1 MAVAFSFQASF
12 DTQQVADGAA
22 KGETALDGFA
32 GSADRAAAAET
43 RLAAGSAQMAAAV
56 ARATSSAASEY
67 RQLAAA
73 LDPAIAKEHQLARAK
88 EVLARASAVGA
99 VSQQE
104 QIRLLRLAEAQYG
117 ATAQKVGLLGG
128 AFGSMLKFSAG
139 AAVIGG
145 GVSIFRGII
154 SESIEAEQSLSQ
166 VRAALASTGGV
177 SGQTVESLNDIA
189 SALERTSTFGDDS
202 VLAMESVLLTF
213 TNVSGSTFPRAAQAV
228 VDLATRMGGD
238 LQGAAVQL
246 GKALQEPDQALTA
259 LSRSGIQFNTVQ
271 EETIKKMV
279 KAGDVA
285 GAQAIILGEVERQF
299 GGSAKAARETLGG
312 SLDAIANSWGNL
324 LEAIGRSGLGD
335 AIASQVNAGAS
346 VLTSFTG
353 KIESTGES
361 LRVISTFIDAYG
373 ESMRNYAPSLLNFGE
388 NFKRALGD
396 AAEAVRQISA
406 EQGKEAASRDLVTKA
421 RAEFAKNW
429 DAAVVAQAAK
439 EKAASDA
446 RDAAAKKAKAAA
458 ESLAKALASESS
470 ARALSI
476 ANLTREIAGIG
487 ASAKERLALKIAT
500 EQQVAAEKLGL
511 ATGDK
516 RMESINAQIAAEQTL
531 AAEKDQAVARYEKA
545 VDGMRDALAS
555 LAAADEAAAARQQEA
570 QRRRSSAIASVL
582 SDLGE
587 LQRQARLAMQEVG
600 LLNDPSMSPREI
612 SIELNVADQLSRIDP
627 GTLAAVNAFFAVIG
641 QPSLEAQIRATV
653 TALADAQDA
662 AQIKANLRSPL
673 DALRDQLKQIQDLQS
688 QGLLSVSEAE
698 TTIWRLRRRYAEDLV
713 SQISSVTG
721 YLADAFGGVFVEI
734 DTLVRRIQGAQ
745 QFGANVGSMAQS
757 MGASASA
764 AGAMSSVAS
773 VFAIYYA
780 VYSFGKDIAAKH
792 NGKRY
797 RDGVELEIR
806 DMKESWFSAG
816 GASFEAVSMLRKT
829 IDEIGRSL
837 GGAFTDLPK
846 IQLQARADGKNVKAI
861 VDGVVIGYFDDY
873 RSAMEAAIKRA
884 LASSKIDSSSALI
897 EQAVGG
903 GFPSGGSLDSFLA
916 DLQKLKTI
924 SDLNLGDGLR
934 QLREQVVGFDD
945 LFDAL
950 SKMRAA
956 TPAVVQGFL
965 DIAEAEVSAWQSAR
979 DAITGRKRTAE
990 EELADRQRQATM
1002 WNADKALRKAE
1013 LQLRRIELEEK
1024 AEQLKRRLAIDRIDT
1039 NLGGVE
1045 TGVAETRIRNRT
1057 DGLRAEAQIL
1067 AADASMRG
1075 AYVEAVATA
1084 TDTEFQVR
1092 KAGLT
1097 AMQDVLAA
1105 QLAVIEASIAA
1116 IDAVLAAL
1124 PTDISFDEIQLPDL
1138 GGSVGGGGYS
1148 GPSAADRLAEFN
1160 DQMAAL
1166 RLEELPDTARQ
1177 VEEIRSRFAALRAT
1191 ATELG
1196 QSTDELDRIEGR
1208 RLDAIRAARQQENR
1222 QFALGSGGGT
1232 DWQRQLDEIGV
1243 WFGQAIDAATA
1254 SGEDMADVFDAFQ
1267 GRIGDLRDT
1276 VLSSL
1281 SPTYAAAKQM
1291 RDLGASIKWAEDN
1304 AQRLGI
1310 SEQQLGQI
1318 RAEQEQTFFLDMAE
1332 NIARR
1337 LGDEQLLADLAQARY
1352 TLEIASM
1359 RTQIELARANHV
1371 ITQTTYDYLLG
1382 ILDRLPDTVPAGTT
1396 GGTGGGGYTD
1406 GSPGGNV
1413 NETYDRIQDALRRL
1427 AEFENQ
1433 RPGENATA
1441 RRIRELNE
1449 EFANL
1454 RSILGD
1460 TARVQAAYANA
1471 LQAIITEALEP
1482 LRDLGRELAFSS
1494 VSPFTRM
1501 QQYQLAA
1508 AEYQQV
1514 AAAAQ
1519 AGDWNAIERLPDV
1532 ARRYLELFGGVAGT
1546 SGAGYVAAYNQVMAL
1561 IAQLTGQTFP
1571 TAGSGGGGLGNGTG
1585 TGRNDTGG
1593 PRVRSAALGASQFA
1607 TDARTS
1613 DVRASGV
1620 ESRLESVIAELRAM
1634 KTQMAELTQTERA
1647 RLADERRGAS
1657 ARRVA

>member
-56 ARATSSAASEY
+56 ARATASAASEY

-139 AAVIGG
+139 AAVIGA

-213 TNVSGSTFPRAAQAV
+213 TNVSGSTFPRATQAV

-259 LSRSGIQFNTVQ
+259 LSRSGIQFNAVQ

-285 GAQAIILGEVERQF
+285 GAQAIILAEVERQF

-312 SLDAIANSWGNL
+312 SFDAVRNAWGNL
-324 LEAIGRSGLGD
+324 LEAIGKTGLGD
-335 AIASQVNAGAS
+335 AIASQANAGAS
-346 VLTSFTG
+346 ALASFTE
-353 KIESTGES
+353 KIESTGS
-361 LRVISTFIDAYG
+361 NLHVLSVFVDAYG

-388 NFKRALGD
+388 NFRRALGD

-406 EQGKEAASRDLVTKA
+406 EQEKEAASRDLVTKA
-421 RAEFAKNW
+421 RAEFARNW
-429 DAAVVAQAAK
+429 SAALAAQAAA
-439 EKAASDA
+439 EKAAGE
-446 RDAAAKKAKAAA
+446 AAEAERKKAKAAA

-476 ANLTREIAGIG
+476 ANLMREISGIG

-587 LQRQARLAMQEVG
+587 LERQARLAMQEVG
-600 LLNDPSMSPREI
+600 LLNDPSMGAREI
-612 SIELNVADQLSRIDP
+612 SIELNVADQLSRVDP
-627 GTLAAVNAFFAVIG
+627 GTLEAMNAWFRAVG
-641 QPSLEAQIRATV
+641 DPSLEAQIRETV
-653 TALADAQDA
+653 TALVDAQDA
-662 AQIKANLRSPL
+662 VGIKAALRSPFA
-673 DALRDQLKQIQDLQS
+673 ALQDDLRKIHQLQKT
-688 QGLLSVSEAE
+688 GYLSAQESETAL
-698 TTIWRLRRRYAEDLV
+698 WRARSRYAEQLTSD
-713 SQISSVTG
+713 ISSVTG
-721 YLADAFGGVFVEI
+721 YLSDAVGGVFTSI
-734 DTLVRRIQGAQ
+734 DKGVRIFQGAQ
-745 QFGANVGSMAQS
+745 QFGQSVSQMAS
-757 MGASASA
+757 GMGASSGTASMI
-764 AGAMSSVAS
+764 GGIAS
-773 VFAIYYA
+773 VFAVYWA
-780 VYSFGKDIAAKH
+780 VWSAVDEWGKKQR
-792 NGKRY
+792 GKKFTQV
-797 RDGVELEIR
+797 GQLEIDGSLER
-806 DMKESWFSAG
+806 MMGFS
-816 GASFEAVSMLRKT
+816 
-829 IDEIGRSL
+829 EIGMKFAQGLRDVANTIEDAL
-837 GGAFTDLPK
+837 GATIESMAKVQVRGS
-846 IQLQARADGKNVKAI
+846 ADGKKFRAW
-861 VDGVVIGYFDDY
+861 VDGELVGTFASMGDAI
-873 RSAMEAAIKRA
+873 SAAMTRA
-884 LASSKIDSSSALI
+884 LSTMEFSGMLDPLVAQGIGSAPSSSIEDALDFLSSLKKI
-897 EQAVGG
+897 SEISLGPDAAAMRQAVVD
-903 GFPSGGSLDSFLA
+903 FDRLFNTLSALA
-916 DLQKLKTI
+916 A
-924 SDLNLGDGLR
+924 
-934 QLREQVVGFDD
+934 V
-945 LFDAL
+945 
-950 SKMRAA
+950 
-956 TPAVVQGFL
+956 TPEVVQGFAN
-965 DIAEAEVSAWQSAR
+965 IAAAEGLAWQQQR
-979 DAITGRKRTAE
+979 DSITGRKKTAE
-990 EELADRQRQATM
+990 EQLAEQQQRAM
-1002 WNADKALRKAE
+1002 IWNAEKALRIAD
-1013 LQLRRIELEEK
+1013 LQSRKLNLEAYK
-1024 AEQLKRRLAIDRIDT
+1024 
-1039 NLGGVE
+1039 
-1045 TGVAETRIRNRT
+1045 
-1057 DGLRAEAQIL
+1057 
-1067 AADASMRG
+1067 
-1075 AYVEAVATA
+1075 AYVEG
-1084 TDTEFQVR
+1084 QL
-1092 KAGLT
+1092 GLT
-1097 AMQDVLAA
+1097 SADMQVMSAALSTGQEFIKGKTYILGQDGKLKRVEIEVSEASLRA
-1105 QLAVIEASIAA
+1105 QLEMLNAQLAA
-1116 IDAVLAAL
+1116 IDAILAAM
-1124 PTDISFDEIQLPDL
+1124 PADISLDEIQLPDL
-1138 GGSVGGGGYS
+1138 GGFDGGNVGKS
-1148 GPSAADRLAEFN
+1148 LADQLAAFN
-1160 DQMAAL
+1160 DQMASL
-1166 RLEELPDTARQ
+1166 RLEGLSDTARQ
-1177 VEEIRSRFAALRAT
+1177 IEEIRVRFAALRAT

-1196 QSTDELDRIEGR
+1196 LSTEELDRIESQ
-1208 RLDAIRAARQQENR
+1208 RLDAIRAERQRENR

-1254 SGEDMADVFDAFQ
+1254 SGEDMSEVFDAFQ

-1304 AQRLGI
+1304 AARLGI

-1482 LRDLGRELAFSS
+1482 LRDLGRELAFSN

-1508 AEYQQV
+1508 SEYQQV

-1571 TAGSGGGGLGNGTG
+1571 TAGSGGGGLGTGTG

-1593 PRVRSAALGASQFA
+1593 PRVRASALGASQFA
-1607 TDARTS
+1607 TDVRTS

-1634 KTQMAELTQTERA
+1634 KTQMAELAQTERA